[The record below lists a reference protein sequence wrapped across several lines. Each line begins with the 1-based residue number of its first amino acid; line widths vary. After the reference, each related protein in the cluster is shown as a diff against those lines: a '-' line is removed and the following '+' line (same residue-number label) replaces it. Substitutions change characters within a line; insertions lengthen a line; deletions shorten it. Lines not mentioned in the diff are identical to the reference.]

1 MESIARL
8 ECGKKGFLDEIFG
21 VAPVA
26 KLPKRVAVKIIAVR
40 FQPSGW
46 IELLLCV
53 YGYRFQ
59 SSALRA

>member
-1 MESIARL
+1 
-8 ECGKKGFLDEIFG
+8 
-21 VAPVA
+21 
-26 KLPKRVAVKIIAVR
+26 VR